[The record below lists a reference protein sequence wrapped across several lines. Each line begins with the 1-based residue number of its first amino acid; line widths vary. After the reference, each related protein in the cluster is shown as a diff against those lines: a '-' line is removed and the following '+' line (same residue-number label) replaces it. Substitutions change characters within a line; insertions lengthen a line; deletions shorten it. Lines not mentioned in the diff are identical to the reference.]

1 MQLLVSHSLL
11 KPWGPLPP
19 KSVGSVPAAGEALT
33 PPRMRV
39 CRCASGL
46 RGRRHVSGSVAGRRS
61 SWEPSE
67 DRPLQHAIRAG
78 CSEAEAGESE
88 AGAPHQFCLRG
99 GPQDPQLRKYGLA
112 AEQNQGGG
120 RRGGFVHVSEP
131 VARSEVQCLVPGK
144 RGRNR
149 PCEHFL
155 RKGSSGPFLSLCTSA
170 FRASRCFLISQGW
183 ISTFI
188 FGIGKICP
196 TGRTVENGTGRLS
209 KRRTLAGGEEAG

>member
-1 MQLLVSHSLL
+1 MSAGAPRASGVEGTCLGLW
-11 KPWGPLPP
+11 PAGALP
-19 KSVGSVPAAGEALT
+19 GN
-33 PPRMRV
+33 PPRTGLCSMP
-39 CRCASGL
+39 SGL
-46 RGRRHVSGSVAGRRS
+46 AARRWRLGNQGQV
-61 SWEPSE
+61 
-67 DRPLQHAIRAG
+67 
-78 CSEAEAGESE
+78 
-88 AGAPHQFCLRG
+88 APHQFCLRG

-120 RRGGFVHVSEP
+120 RRGDFVHVSEP